1 MTFKVEYDTSDY
13 SDVINTEMKEVTN
26 QKASGRCWGFAALNL
41 MRIELAK
48 ILLKKPDVDWGSF
61 NPPNAFSPDGDG
73 INDSFTLTN
82 LNDTN
87 QNLPIDACD
96 NNFESIVFVDRTG
109 IEVYKSYNKNFEW
122 DDVMESK

>member
-1 MTFKVEYDTSDY
+1 M
-13 SDVINTEMKEVTN
+13 
-26 QKASGRCWGFAALNL
+26 
-41 MRIELAK
+41 
-48 ILLKKPDVDWGSF
+48 KKPDVDWGSF
-61 NPPNAFSPDGDG
+61 NPPNAFSPHGDG

-82 LNDTN
+82 LNNTN

-122 DDVMESK
+122 DGSDLAPGVYFYYIKYTKSDYRGSVTIVY